1 MYTFATARVIFLSLP
16 LRQLN
21 FKSKVSIEAPKP
33 VAADLSSMPKACVGS
48 FERIQMKQH
57 MYIHTCIRL
66 YVYMC
71 MCICVCVYV
80 YKYVYTRM
88 YIVSCRYRC
97 RYTEAPGAQRVTGP

>member
-1 MYTFATARVIFLSLP
+1 MGEWNLVPSCVYMLMNAHTYYYIYIYMYLYMYTFATARVIFLSLL

-71 MCICVCVYV
+71 MCICV
-80 YKYVYTRM
+80 
-88 YIVSCRYRC
+88 
-97 RYTEAPGAQRVTGP
+97 